1 MILPGL
7 TLARRNSLQRGA
19 LAVGLIALALS
30 LFGAFFNSPQFFHS
44 YLLAY
49 LFWIGLPLGCFAIVM
64 LHHLV
69 GGTWGFVI
77 QRLLESGIRTFPL
90 MALFFLPLLFG
101 MTEIYPW
108 ARPETVAADPILQ
121 QKALYL
127 NVPFFIARAVL
138 YFAIWISAGH
148 FLNRWSLEQD
158 RSTDGSL
165 TGRLQN
171 LSGPGLVLYG
181 LTVTFSVIDWIMSL
195 EPRWYSTIYGMIFMV
210 SYGLAAL
217 AFVVV
222 AAFLLAGE
230 KPLAQ
235 VITPSQFHDLG
246 NLLLALVMF
255 WAYMAFSQFLLVWV
269 ENLRD
274 EIPWY
279 LSRTTGGW
287 QFIALA
293 LILFQFILPF
303 VLLLSR
309 VTKLSAGFLSVVA
322 LVIIFMRW
330 VDLFWFVAP
339 AFHPGRFYFH
349 WLDVAT
355 SAGIGGVWLAAFLF
369 YLKQRSLLPLHDPRF
384 AKMMEEGQET

>member
-1 MILPGL
+1 MNVTGL
-7 TLARRNSLQRGA
+7 SLEQRDSLQRNAFTVGFIA
-19 LAVGLIALALS
+19 LAVAIVE
-30 LFGAFFNSPQFFHS
+30 AFFNPQQFFHS

-49 LFWIGLPLGCFAIVM
+49 LFWVGLPLGCFAIVM

-77 QRLLESGIRTFPL
+77 QRMLESGIRTFPL
-90 MALFFLPLLFG
+90 MALLFVPLLLG
-101 MTEIYPW
+101 LSHIYPW
-108 ARPETVAADPILQ
+108 ARPETVAADAILQ
-121 QKALYL
+121 QKSLYL
-127 NVPFFIARAVL
+127 NVPFFVARTVI
-138 YFAIWISAGH
+138 YFALWISFGH

-158 RSTDGSL
+158 RTADASL
-165 TGRLQN
+165 TGRLQK

-195 EPRWYSTIYGMIFMV
+195 EPRWYSTIYGMIFIV

-217 AFVVV
+217 AFVIG
-222 AAFLLAGE
+222 AAFFLAGD

-235 VITPSQFHDLG
+235 VIAPSHFHDLG

-269 ENLRD
+269 ENLKD

-279 LSRTTGGW
+279 LHRTTGGW
-287 QFIALA
+287 EVVALG
-293 LILFQFILPF
+293 LILFQFTLPF
-303 VLLLSR
+303 LLLLSR
-309 VTKLSAGFLSVVA
+309 VTKRRAGLLSVVA
-322 LVIIFMRW
+322 FVILFMHW

-349 WLDVAT
+349 WLDVAI
-355 SAGIGGVWLAAFLF
+355 SAGIGGIWLSTFLSD
-369 YLKQRSLLPLHDPRF
+369 LKRRSLLPLHDPRF
-384 AKMMEEGQET
+384 AKVMKRAQEA